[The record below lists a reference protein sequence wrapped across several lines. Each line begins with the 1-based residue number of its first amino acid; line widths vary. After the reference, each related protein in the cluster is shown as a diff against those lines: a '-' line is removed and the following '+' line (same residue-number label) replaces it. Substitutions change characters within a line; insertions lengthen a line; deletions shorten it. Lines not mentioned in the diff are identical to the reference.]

1 MRRRREP
8 AAAAAAAAAEDGET
22 KEDEEGREGEGGREG
37 GVAPP
42 LEKKGMWVDEAGAA
56 RIGTRALQEG
66 DFVIHEDYG

>member
-1 MRRRREP
+1 LRRRREP
-8 AAAAAAAAAEDGET
+8 AAAAAAAADGEN
-22 KEDEEGREGEGGREG
+22 EEEVEGGREG

-42 LEKKGMWVDEAGAA
+42 VEKKGMWVDEAGAA